1 MAKNRTDITVPNVI
15 ALAQVHVA
23 ELDDGCWAWVV
34 ADAVYYT
41 LQKNSGAAPG
51 PTVVTPIAGSPI
63 AGAANARWILQ
74 AVGSDATSI
83 QGEPVSAS
91 TPVNGD
97 MLIFDGTTWSLSH
110 TDLALFRLFDGG
122 GGAPV
127 LLSDGDLTV
136 TFAQS
141 AAGVDGFD
149 FFVETTTP
157 PAIGARAAAGSI
169 QMTTGNG
176 AGNAGAGA
184 AGGDFI
190 RSAGQGSDNGGRGGN
205 IFETTGAGGAGGG
218 SAGAYR
224 LVLGVP
230 NGGGNQGTWT
240 VFQGGSGG
248 DPVLELDGSGRL
260 HVGKDSDTAGGPVRL
275 RVNGLSLTTVGA
287 AGGAA
292 AQPATPLGYLQVDI
306 NGTVVAV
313 PFHNAA

>member
-1 MAKNRTDITVPNVI
+1 MPKNRTDITVANI
-15 ALAQVHVA
+15 AALALVHVA

-34 ADAVYYT
+34 ADSVYYT

-51 PTVVTPIAGSPI
+51 VGVVAPVAGSPI
-63 AGAANARWILQ
+63 AGAANARWILE

-110 TDLALFRLFDGG
+110 TDLGLFRAFDVGGNHTAFLFDGD
-122 GGAPV
+122 A
-127 LLSDGDLTV
+127 TV

-141 AAGVDGFD
+141 AAGADGFD
-149 FFVETTTP
+149 FFIETTTP

-190 RSAGQGSDNGGRGGN
+190 RTAGQGSDNGGRGGN
-205 IFETTGAGGAGGG
+205 ITETTGAGGAGGG
-218 SAGAYR
+218 SAGQYR
-224 LVLGVP
+224 IVLGVP
-230 NGGGNQGTWT
+230 NGGGNQGTWE

-248 DPVLELDGSGRL
+248 DPVLLLDGGGRL
-260 HVGKDSDTAGGPVRL
+260 HVGKDSDTAAGPVRL
-275 RVNGLSLTTVGA
+275 RVNGLSLATVGA